1 MRTKHLFTALALV
14 ALFASCAKEEFAPVS
29 SVESSERAVVE
40 NVSFNFVESATTR
53 LFFDGKYKWE
63 AGDQLGA
70 CLMDVITG
78 NYGSPTAKW
87 NEKFDLV
94 DYIQT
99 NYKFTRDAEGNWE
112 TEAKLCEGNYF
123 LAYPYNKNK
132 GLREAY
138 TFECA
143 DQTLEGTS
151 TPELMDAFVK
161 NTSFVGYAPV
171 AAHNNDNESV
181 DIDMVPVF
189 ESTGFTI
196 KNTGTDSYTIEKI
209 VLSGSKVMTY
219 AELAPKAKGLETE
232 LDDDDN
238 YYKFDNVDAL
248 SYGGDGNDRID
259 VAIKSGNTI
268 APQDEINVIV
278 MSAPAALEKDVLE
291 QAILEIHT
299 DKGLIR
305 GIDLAKK
312 YSSLNGSNTTGTGST
327 VNVLTDKALVALG
340 VADKVHVTFDDTS
353 LDIPDNMEV
362 GSTDELYRL
371 IRWNS
376 KVTNTTITA
385 NLTANVTLTA
395 EMYNILKNKYVANGS
410 TLKFVGEKTV
420 TIASDVTAD
429 AMDLVKFDENTSVK
443 VAGIQTISKAFS
455 AKAIVV
461 NSGATL
467 NVKKAVTADVTNKGT
482 VNVNIAYNENCT
494 PSTYYSIDKLENMDN
509 AIVNVNGFALFTE
522 LVNNKKGVVNVNS
535 KLLASGV
542 NYGVI
547 NNYGT
552 VDASLVN
559 KEYVKDVQNPTINNY
574 GQILSINNNNM
585 IVMKDK
591 SASVQ
596 VTGGNGEIDN
606 TIESARVKAGDNT
619 VFVKANNFNASALAE
634 SVLNA
639 GATRAYISG
648 TMNIDQAEDA
658 KYVKITKVTDVIA
671 DDDLTITGKGKVYF
685 AATDVEFTVA
695 ENTETVVKSGSALSI
710 DKGKLTVRG
719 TLIIENN
726 AKVIC
731 GSRSG
736 NIKVYGGELE
746 VRSQTD
752 ISNTQELTDALTGG
766 NNNIYLKKGD
776 YTMPAG
782 SNFSSDD
789 VLICEEGVTFNGN
802 SKLNIN
808 GATIIGATFS
818 NPSGSAVDQTING
831 VFKDCTFKGSNALRY
846 CYAGSTVIFENCV
859 FDGNVYGVHFDGGA
873 NEVTFRNCTI
883 SGFNA
888 FGNAIKQLTFEG
900 CTFKALG
907 NSSWNGANLWGS
919 TILKNCE
926 FTFDGSV
933 SSEWIDCISGTYSF
947 ENCTIC
953 GTPYTPNNY
962 SNYNQIFSRNNL
974 TIKINGID
982 CAL

>member
-410 TLKFVGEKTV
+410 TLKFVGGKTV
-420 TIASDVTAD
+420 TIGSDVPAD
-429 AMDLVKFDENTSVK
+429 AMDLVKFNGVSKVVVKGTQNT
-443 VAGIQTISKAFS
+443 TKAFEGVTEVEVS
-455 AKAIVV
+455 K
-461 NSGATL
+461 GAVL
-467 NVKKAVTADVTNKGT
+467 NVTKAFDAKITNKGT
-482 VNVNIAYNENCT
+482 VNVAIAYKKNEGAA
-494 PSTYYSIDKLENMDN
+494 YYTVK
-509 AIVNVNGFALFTE
+509 E
-522 LVNNKKGVVNVNS
+522 LVNKATATVDGYALNTALTNYGTLTNNTALNATGNNS
-535 KLLASGV
+535 E
-542 NYGVI
+542 NGVI

-552 VDASLVN
+552 LKGGLTNDTWKKN
-559 KEYVKDVQNPTINNY
+559 TNGRTYKYYPTINNY
-574 GQILSINNNNM
+574 GVVTNITNNNVV
-585 IVMKDK
+585 VMKDK
-591 SASVQ
+591 SASVEDLY
-596 VTGGNGEIDN
+596 GFEGEIDN
-606 TIESARVKAGDNT
+606 TIESARVRAGQNI
-619 VFVKANNFNASALAE
+619 VFVKANNFNVSALAE
-634 SVLNA
+634 SILNA
-639 GATRAYISG
+639 GATKAYISG
-648 TMNIDQAEDA
+648 TMTIDQAEDA
-658 KYVKITKVTDVIA
+658 EYVKVTKVTKVVA
-671 DDDLTITGKGKVYF
+671 EDDLTITGKGKVYF
-685 AATDVEFTVA
+685 AATGVDFEVA
-695 ENTETVVKSGSALSI
+695 KYTETVVENGSILSVN
-710 DKGKLTVRG
+710 KGSLTVSG
-719 TLIIENN
+719 TLVIENN
-726 AKVIC
+726 AEVIC
-731 GSRSG
+731 RGTITNEA
-736 NIKVYGGELE
+736 NITVFG
-746 VRSQTD
+746 V
-752 ISNTQELTDALTGG
+752 LTT
-766 NNNIYLKKGD
+766 K
-776 YTMPAG
+776 
-782 SNFSSDD
+782 
-789 VLICEEGVTFNGN
+789 
-802 SKLNIN
+802 
-808 GATIIGATFS
+808 
-818 NPSGSAVDQTING
+818 
-831 VFKDCTFKGSNALRY
+831 
-846 CYAGSTVIFENCV
+846 
-859 FDGNVYGVHFDGGA
+859 
-873 NEVTFRNCTI
+873 
-883 SGFNA
+883 
-888 FGNAIKQLTFEG
+888 
-900 CTFKALG
+900 
-907 NSSWNGANLWGS
+907 
-919 TILKNCE
+919 
-926 FTFDGSV
+926 
-933 SSEWIDCISGTYSF
+933 
-947 ENCTIC
+947 
-953 GTPYTPNNY
+953 
-962 SNYNQIFSRNNL
+962 
-974 TIKINGID
+974 
-982 CAL
+982 